1 MFGLAGKRKTLRKTD
16 KEQLGRF
23 SSVRASLMGPKPR
36 RNLHLVPKPRRSFHL
51 VPDPAETR
59 SRCQSP
65 AGALT
70 WLVEGVQVWLPLAHV
85 GKRADDG
92 EEVVSLL
99 LVLMVMLLQ
108 EDFSDFL
115 PHALVKFA
123 GLVLLVQDHI

>member
-1 MFGLAGKRKTLRKTD
+1 
-16 KEQLGRF
+16 
-23 SSVRASLMGPKPR
+23 MGPKPR
-36 RNLHLVPKPRRSFHL
+36 RNLHL

-99 LVLMVMLLQ
+99 LVLMVVLLQ